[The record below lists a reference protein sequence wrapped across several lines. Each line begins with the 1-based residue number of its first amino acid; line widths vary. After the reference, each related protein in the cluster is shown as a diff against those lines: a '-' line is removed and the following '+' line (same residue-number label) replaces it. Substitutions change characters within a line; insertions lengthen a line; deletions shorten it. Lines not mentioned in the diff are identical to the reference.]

1 MYDYYNYDIMRDQC
15 EEHFKFMEAIRNNP
29 EAFEIQNKQHE
40 ISRKMNTL
48 HHREYDR
55 SYEHTNQT
63 RQQIYAEYLMLEC
76 EDAKLEVQL
85 LNVVF
90 PDSNKSADHKKL
102 AKEEAEWFEKKVNE
116 FKTKYPEFTPDYEFL
131 YGTK

>member
-1 MYDYYNYDIMRDQC
+1 
-15 EEHFKFMEAIRNNP
+15 
-29 EAFEIQNKQHE
+29 
-40 ISRKMNTL
+40 
-48 HHREYDR
+48 
-55 SYEHTNQT
+55 
-63 RQQIYAEYLMLEC
+63 MLEC